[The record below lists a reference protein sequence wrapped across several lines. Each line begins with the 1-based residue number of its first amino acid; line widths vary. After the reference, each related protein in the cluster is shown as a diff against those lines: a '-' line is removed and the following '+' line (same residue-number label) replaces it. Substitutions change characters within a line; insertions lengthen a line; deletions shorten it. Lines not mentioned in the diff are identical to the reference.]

1 MPTACTLDSLEITAA
16 RPGDPRSKYF
26 ATLAIC
32 FARMITEDE
41 MVTQL
46 FPSLEDEDWK
56 DKSRLHH
63 QANLVPMLIDKK
75 GSALESVLNRGQT
88 DRTINCK
95 HR

>member
-26 ATLAIC
+26 AVTAIS
-32 FARMITEDE
+32 FARMLTEDE

-46 FPSLEDEDWK
+46 LPSLEDEDWTNE
-56 DKSRLHH
+56 SRIHLR
-63 QANLVPMLIDKK
+63 ADLVPMPIDEK